1 MNTVAK
7 KKKRR
12 SKDKTLAKV
21 ILASSILDLIL
32 GIIEFF
38 KLALEFFEKFLE

>member
-1 MNTVAK
+1 MAK

-12 SKDKTLAKV
+12 SKDKTVHKV

-32 GIIEFF
+32 RIIELF